1 MSFSFADF
9 LRSYEARVAPLM
21 KEANEAYW
29 AAATT
34 GSPEAEKSS
43 ARKRA
48 ELRKLHSDPAEYAML
63 KRWREEGA
71 VTDPLEARQLELLIN
86 AYAENQLPPATIE
99 DLSRREQ
106 EIESRFTNFRPVY
119 EGRLAGENDLRE
131 VLIRE
136 NDSARRRA
144 AWEAAKE
151 IGREVAPL
159 LLELV
164 AARNS
169 AARSLGFP
177 DFYRMR
183 LALDQLDEAE
193 VFAVLDDLKHRTD
206 APFAA
211 AKAELDAVLAKRFG
225 IAPEELRP
233 WHYADPFF
241 QEAPPGEVNLDPFFA
256 GRDVVELTSTFYA
269 GLGLPVDDIIARS
282 DLYERPKKNQH
293 AYCMDVDRRGDV
305 RILANVRPDEYWT
318 GTMLH
323 ELGHAVYAKYHD
335 PALPFLLREAAHTFT
350 TEAVAMIFERLT
362 KSADWLHR
370 QLGLE
375 REEAAA
381 AAGALRRHL
390 RLAALVFIRWGLV
403 MVYFERAMYRDPKQ
417 DLNRLWWELVR
428 ELQLVTPPEGRDAP
442 DYASK
447 IHLGT
452 APVYY
457 HNYLLGFLAASQI
470 RAALTAIGSSE
481 GLVGDRAAG
490 DFLRERI
497 FRVGARFH
505 WNEMLRRATGER
517 LSAEHFAAEFIGDG
531 SSQKA

>member
-1 MSFSFADF
+1 MFSSFADF

-29 AAATT
+29 AATTT
-34 GSPEAEKSS
+34 GSPEAEELS

-48 ELRKLHSDPAEYAML
+48 ELRKLHSDPAAYAML
-63 KRWREEGA
+63 KKWHEEGA

-99 DLSRREQ
+99 ELARREQ

-119 EGRLAGENDLRE
+119 EGRPVGENDLRE
-131 VLIRE
+131 VLLRE
-136 NDSARRRA
+136 NDVAKRRA
-144 AWEAAKE
+144 AWEASKE

-159 LLELV
+159 LLDLV
-164 AARNS
+164 AARNA

-193 VFAVLDDLKHRTD
+193 LFALLDDLKRRTD

-211 AKAELDAVLAKRFG
+211 AKAELDALLAARFG
-225 IAPEELRP
+225 IAPDELRP

-241 QEAPPGEVNLDPFFA
+241 QEAPPGQEVNLDPFFA
-256 GRDVVELTSTFYA
+256 GRDVVELARAFYE
-269 GLGLPVDDIIARS
+269 GLGLPVDDILARS

-305 RILANVRPDEYWT
+305 RILANVRPNEYWA

-350 TEAVAMIFERLT
+350 TEAVAMMFERLT

-370 QLGLE
+370 QLGVA

-381 AAGALRRHL
+381 AAGALRKHL
-390 RLAALVFIRWGLV
+390 RLAALIFIRWGLV
-403 MVYFERAMYRDPKQ
+403 MVYFEREMYRDPEQ

-428 ELQLVTPPEGRDAP
+428 ELQLITPPEGRDAP

-457 HNYLLGFLAASQI
+457 HNYLLGTLAASQI
-470 RAALTAIGSSE
+470 WAALRAIGCSE

-497 FRVGARFH
+497 FKVGARFH
-505 WNEMLRRATGER
+505 WNEMLRRATGKR
-517 LSAEHFAAEFIGDG
+517 LSAEYFAAEFIEG
-531 SSQKA
+531 